1 MPPDAAVCMAAITGK
16 FDGSEA
22 WHTMSSVFFAR
33 ERATFMRRLS
43 RKNEGRAPSTTQ
55 LSTTWGQKTHRKTHA
70 TAAAAQISSASALRR
85 QVDELRQSAG
95 VHLNPGLFLSSLSAL
110 ST

>member
-1 MPPDAAVCMAAITGK
+1 MVTGWPSATMPPDAAVCMAAITGR

-43 RKNEGRAPSTTQ
+43 RKKEGRAPSTTQ
-55 LSTTWGQKTHRKTHA
+55 LNTTWSNSSP
-70 TAAAAQISSASALRR
+70 AQRAVPSQLLIR
-85 QVDELRQSAG
+85 E
-95 VHLNPGLFLSSLSAL
+95 SSLRAWIKRNS
-110 ST
+110 